1 VANDWRMAISIV
13 EAGIWAG
20 CKYRNSSDGKEAGFM
35 IGGRVNKIVPAG
47 QGLTVVLGGC
57 GFIGSH
63 LCRSLVQDGHRV
75 RVFDKTDAERN
86 LIRDIMSKIEVV
98 EGDAVRPDDVMA
110 ALDGAETAIYLV
122 HTTVPG
128 SSMADPS
135 YDVESN
141 VAASVRWLSRL
152 EQTSVR
158 KIVFVSSGGTVYGI
172 PQRNPIDE
180 QHPTDPIS
188 SYGIT
193 KLAIEKYV
201 AMYATAAGI
210 EYLILRPSNV
220 YGEGQRL
227 QIGQG
232 VIGVLVDRALRG
244 QELEVWGT
252 GDSLRDYIY
261 IADFIGAVR
270 ALLTY
275 TGSHRIFNVSGG
287 KGHSLKDILQILRHQ
302 LGGLPD
308 IRYKPARGFDVPAN
322 VLDASLLRAEVGWE
336 PRVPLEEGVER
347 VIQWLKKA

>member
-1 VANDWRMAISIV
+1 VIFR
-13 EAGIWAG
+13 
-20 CKYRNSSDGKEAGFM
+20 
-35 IGGRVNKIVPAG
+35 
-47 QGLTVVLGGC
+47 
-57 GFIGSH
+57 
-63 LCRSLVQDGHRV
+63 
-75 RVFDKTDAERN
+75 
-86 LIRDIMSKIEVV
+86 
-98 EGDAVRPDDVMA
+98 
-110 ALDGAETAIYLV
+110 V
-122 HTTVPG
+122 HTTGPG
-128 SSMADPS
+128 SSLADPS

-193 KLAIEKYV
+193 KLALEKYV

-261 IADFIGAVR
+261 IADFISAVR

-336 PRVPLEEGVER
+336 PRVPLEEGVEH
-347 VIQWLKKA
+347 VIKWLKKE